1 MKNVLT
7 VFVFAFLFLLS
18 CSNDSESDLTGPQNG
33 NGNEFVTY
41 NDDIKAVI
49 SNNCLSCHSSPPT
62 NGAPFSITTYTQVK
76 NRAENGSLLAAIS
89 KQTGEAGAMPPTGRM
104 PQATIDLVEQWI
116 ADGLLED

>member
-1 MKNVLT
+1 MKNILT
-7 VFVFAFLFLLS
+7 VFVFTFLFLLS

-33 NGNEFVTY
+33 DGNEFVTY
-41 NDDIKAVI
+41 NDNIKAVI

-62 NGAPFSITTYTQVK
+62 NGAPFSLTTYTQVK

>member
-18 CSNDSESDLTGPQNG
+18 CSNDSESDLTGPQTG
-33 NGNEFVTY
+33 NENEFVTY
-41 NDDIKAVI
+41 NDNIKAVI

-62 NGAPFSITTYTQVK
+62 NGAPFSLTTYTQVK